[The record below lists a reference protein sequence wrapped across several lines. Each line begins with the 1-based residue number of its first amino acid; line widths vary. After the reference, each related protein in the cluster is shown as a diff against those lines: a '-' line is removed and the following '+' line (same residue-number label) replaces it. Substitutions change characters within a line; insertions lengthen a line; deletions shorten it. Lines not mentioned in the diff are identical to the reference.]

1 MLNFKQKY
9 NYWKNSKQS
18 IEKNQLRR
26 SKFIRRWLTP
36 GVEWGVY
43 NIHDEVKPEKDLIPP
58 PMNQKSDRQITES
71 CRLTESEIVQYAEE
85 NSHSNFPRLSN
96 RRDADEGQIAMIY
109 SEELQQDMQSRNIN
123 MKMNREH
130 SVRLKQRVKEFRS
143 RIEEDQTERG
153 KGFHGKICK
162 LLP

>member
-1 MLNFKQKY
+1 
-9 NYWKNSKQS
+9 
-18 IEKNQLRR
+18 
-26 SKFIRRWLTP
+26 
-36 GVEWGVY
+36 
-43 NIHDEVKPEKDLIPP
+43 
-58 PMNQKSDRQITES
+58 
-71 CRLTESEIVQYAEE
+71 
-85 NSHSNFPRLSN
+85 
-96 RRDADEGQIAMIY
+96 MIY